1 MCCQVNAP
9 TVTIAVLAIV
19 SLSDATTNS
28 DNYIC
33 DASPKEAMVRIDT
46 VAVVVIFQLT
56 LEV

>member
-1 MCCQVNAP
+1 MCCQENALA
-9 TVTIAVLAIV
+9 VTMAVLSMA
-19 SLSDATTNS
+19 SLSDTKMNS

-33 DASPKEAMVRIDT
+33 DASPTEAKVRIDT